1 MSFVTTRP
9 DALLEAARALEG
21 LGSSMAAQNATAA
34 APTTAVAPAAAD
46 EVSALQAALFS
57 AYGNLY
63 QSVSAQA
70 AAIHQMLVNT
80 LDTNARSY
88 GLTEAV
94 NQAATG
100 AAPAL
105 PGLSST
111 DSVIG
116 TPVGWLQNFPAAA
129 SDMFSLSPGFATS
142 SGGAPAAGL
151 ATDVAAPALPTAVQS
166 LASPVAAAAAPAQS
180 ILDPLSSIFNDSL
193 VVNAG
198 QAIFDTGAWNMFA
211 AIAAGVVTQHIQA
224 GAISAGAR
232 APAGGGVLAGSGAPA
247 GASAAPVSAGMGS
260 ASLVG
265 KLSVPPVWS
274 AATPAPQNAS
284 VLAGSGWSAPAVEGA
299 QTTTLAGGM
308 PAVASAG
315 RSSGYAAG
323 PRYGVTPKVMPTRL
337 LV

>member
-151 ATDVAAPALPTAVQS
+151 ATDVAAPAT
-166 LASPVAAAAAPAQS
+166 
-180 ILDPLSSIFNDSL
+180 
-193 VVNAG
+193 
-198 QAIFDTGAWNMFA
+198 
-211 AIAAGVVTQHIQA
+211 
-224 GAISAGAR
+224 
-232 APAGGGVLAGSGAPA
+232 
-247 GASAAPVSAGMGS
+247 
-260 ASLVG
+260 
-265 KLSVPPVWS
+265 
-274 AATPAPQNAS
+274 
-284 VLAGSGWSAPAVEGA
+284 
-299 QTTTLAGGM
+299 
-308 PAVASAG
+308 
-315 RSSGYAAG
+315 AAG
-323 PRYGVTPKVMPTRL
+323 PPP
-337 LV
+337 